1 MHQINVLPLLEKLGI
16 DFDKEKFIA
25 FALKVCNYNLKC
37 KNLNIMKK

>member
-25 FALKVCNYNLKC
+25 LRAESMQLQPQ
-37 KNLNIMKK
+37 M